1 MKEYKL
7 TLTTNITFSEED
19 KFHIR
24 DQFDTLSMI
33 LDAYNGGEIRE
44 GEYYFKY
51 AYERDDKV
59 FIEDENEK
67 EMDEQHT
74 RHGRYEKVKDGYTCF
89 VLGVYDYGVEYF
101 ESFDVHFVI
110 KPEEEDEFLDELYKK
125 LYEYSL
131 LNDYRFNQKEIVKK
145 EIN

>member
-7 TLTTNITFSEED
+7 TLTTNTTFSEED

-33 LDAYNGGEIRE
+33 LDDYNGGEIRE

-51 AYERDDKV
+51 AYERDDKI

-67 EMDEQHT
+67 EYFSFTDIRGYYRPAKNGHDIIDITVLNDKGEDVVVMQFEI
-74 RHGRYEKVKDGYTCF
+74 KKKDVTEF
-89 VLGVYDYGVEYF
+89 VDAFEDYINY
-101 ESFDVHFVI
+101 
-110 KPEEEDEFLDELYKK
+110 
-125 LYEYSL
+125 YSL
-131 LNDYRFNQKEIVKK
+131 KSDTRFEVKSVK
-145 EIN
+145 